1 MLQLKNIVKD
11 YYVDKRPLHV
21 LKDVSLSFPKQ
32 QFASILGP
40 SGCGKTTMLNII
52 GGLDHYTDG
61 DLVIDGK
68 STKDFNDEDWDA
80 YRNRRIGFVFQ
91 SYNLISHLNVVEN
104 VEMAMQLAGVSA
116 SERHER
122 ALQALKEVGLES
134 ESHKRVNQLSGG
146 QMQRVAI
153 ARSLVN
159 NPDIILADE
168 PTGALDTKTSR
179 LVMDILIEIS
189 KSRLVIM
196 VTHNEKIAKEYSNRI
211 IRMLDGVITDDS
223 KPEIENEVAT
233 GKEKNKRTS
242 MSFYSALKSSWK
254 NIRTKKG
261 RTIMTSVAASFGI
274 IGVALVLSVSNGF
287 QNYVNRVESGTLSVY
302 PLGIYTNAMIINTSF
317 DRSTPNPFPS
327 DEEVIVKDDTNQV
340 SPAITIKR
348 NIITT
353 DLINYIDSDILDP
366 GYASSV
372 IKNYQVDFHLTTEDP
387 DGDVIAAG
395 NTSLSDLSAVP
406 AGSFHEL
413 LGDENFVREYYEPI
427 GNESR
432 YPTAK
437 NEVVLIIDKYNQINK
452 STLVKLG
459 IISEEQDLE
468 KIDFTDLIGKKYKV
482 FTNDEYYTKKDSV
495 SASDTYTGQN
505 KEITQY
511 GAPTS
516 TQLATLYNDDSSGLD
531 LSIVGILRIR
541 EDAPYSNLMDNG
553 IGYTSAL
560 SDYIFAENSS
570 SQIAQ
575 DLAYNYTIDKTQ
587 AEFQAIVSSIP
598 EGINAQTFLTPLVD
612 QFFTFY
618 SPIAEADGVPT
629 KIKFTNY
636 LNEGTE
642 LGATFT
648 NHYFLNWFEEFLPT
662 GLTDLT
668 YLDMTYS
675 PYYSVA
681 VFPKDSKGKDAIKD
695 AIDRYNL
702 VKDQEWLDASQTGDS
717 PYHVYYT
724 DLISS
729 VTATIGTLINVVSI
743 VLIIFSSISL
753 VVSSVMIGILTYT
766 SVIERTKEIGVLRA
780 LGARK
785 KDVGRL
791 FEAETFIIGI
801 FAGLIGIGITY
812 LFAFP
817 INAILNSL
825 YADAGLGAIASLN
838 PLHALILVGLN
849 ILLTMACGII
859 PSRAAARK
867 DPVVALR
874 TE

>member
-122 ALQALKEVGLES
+122 ALQALKEVGLEG

-179 LVMDILIEIS
+179 LVMDILREIS

-223 KPEIENEVAT
+223 KPEIENEISK

-302 PLGIYTNAMIINTSF
+302 PLGIYTNAMMINTSF
-317 DRSTPNPFPS
+317 DRSTPNPFPV
-327 DEEVIVKDDTNQV
+327 DEEVIVKDDTDQA

-353 DLINYIDSDILDP
+353 DLINYIDSDILTP

-427 GNESR
+427 GSESK
-432 YPTAK
+432 YPSAK
-437 NEVVLIIDKYNQINK
+437 NEVALIIDKYNQINK

-459 IISEEQDLE
+459 IISEDQNLE
-468 KIDFTDLIGKKYKV
+468 KIDFNDLIGKKYKI

-495 SASDTYTGQN
+495 SASDVYTGEN

-511 GAPTS
+511 AVPTS
-516 TQLATLYNDDSSGLD
+516 TQLAGLYNDDSQGLD
-531 LSIVGILRIR
+531 LSVVGILRIR

-560 SDYIFAENSS
+560 SDYVFAENSS

-618 SPIAEADGVPT
+618 SPIAESDGIPT

-636 LNEGTE
+636 LSEGTK

-695 AIDRYNL
+695 AIDRYNAI
-702 VKDQEWLDASQTGDS
+702 KDQEWLDASQIGDS

-812 LFAFP
+812 LFSFP